1 MEVVLTS
8 GVSDCS
14 GACPAA
20 SGESCGAVGRPVTE
34 QAAEVA
40 LSSHCSTAAEQGWE
54 PSRRKVPQEEREGWF
69 LLL

>member
-8 GVSDCS
+8 GVSDRS
-14 GACPAA
+14 GVCPAA
-20 SGESCGAVGRPVTE
+20 SGKSCGAHGRPVAE

-40 LSSHCSTAAEQGWE
+40 LSSHCSMAAERGWE
-54 PSRRKVPQEEREGWF
+54 PSRRKVPQEERERWF